1 MKNVIIVFFYNGI
14 FIIILLCGF
23 FISWKKEY
31 LIQKG
36 LEHFVLQDMALSKNT
51 LLHFEICFKE
61 KLLCLYKY

>member
-36 LEHFVLQDMALSKNT
+36 LEHFCSAR
-51 LLHFEICFKE
+51 HGII
-61 KLLCLYKY
+61 